1 MRKSFFNRYV
11 LLLLLAASFAF
22 AGCSGGGSG
31 LTGDTSSVSS
41 VSSKGNITVYSGGS
55 SIVPKNLPVTLTSET
70 GAPGLNRAAA
80 KFDYDITYVARAM
93 PVMVEGRA
101 VQANDIII
109 RGSKAYISYNV
120 AGETFA
126 GAIQVVDISNKDN
139 PSVLNEI
146 QFKDADINCLF
157 LDEQGNRLLFGVS
170 ANPDT
175 WGFATPAAVGMIK
188 LSAINAEEVY
198 SSIKHLPSYAATG
211 VAKKGNNYYVGV
223 GAKDGGISVLDE
235 SLYEVG
241 FMSYPDVRDI
251 VSYKDGLAALAG
263 NTDSTREA
271 GLLVFS
277 DQYSV
282 FSPISIPGFSAY
294 HKATVGMYNSNGKIF
309 GDEDAIA
316 FLGLSELGMKVLK
329 LKGGAAETVYE
340 LANPAGANYNTNSV
354 SYDNNSETND
364 NSQVKDNGL
373 AFVANGE
380 YGFRVLKLN
389 IKSKDSDPFAEI
401 TGFHKLDGSIYD
413 NRVFSVNH
421 IEYKAGYLVAA
432 CGENGVN
439 IYRVDKK

>member
-1 MRKSFFNRYV
+1 MRNFFFNRFV
-11 LLLLLAASFAF
+11 LLLMLAASFTF

-31 LTGDTSSVSS
+31 LTGDPSGASS

-55 SIVPKNLPVTLTSET
+55 LIVPKNLPVTLTSET
-70 GAPGLNRAAA
+70 GAPGINRAPA
-80 KFDYDITYVARAM
+80 KFDYSITYVARAM
-93 PVMVEGRA
+93 PVMVAGRS
-101 VQANDIII
+101 VHANDIII
-109 RGSKAYISYNV
+109 RGSKAYISYNY
-120 AGETFA
+120 AGEVFA
-126 GAIQVVDISNKDN
+126 GAIQVIDISNKN
-139 PSVLNEI
+139 KPAVLNEI

-175 WGFATPAAVGMIK
+175 WGFNTPAAVGMIK
-188 LSAINAEEVY
+188 LSSINAEEVY

-211 VAKKGNNYYVGV
+211 ISKKGNNYYVGV

-235 SLYEVG
+235 SLNEVG

-277 DQYSV
+277 DQYSA
-282 FSPISIPGFSAY
+282 FSPISVPGFSAY

-316 FLGLSELGMKVLK
+316 FLGLSDLGMKVLK
-329 LKGGAAETVYE
+329 LKGASAETVYE
-340 LANPAGANYNTNSV
+340 LENPAGFNYNTNSV
-354 SYDNNSETND
+354 SYDNDSVTND
-364 NSQVKDNGL
+364 NSQLKDNGL
-373 AFVANGE
+373 VFVANGE

-389 IKSKDSDPFAEI
+389 IKSKDGDPFAEI
-401 TGFHKLDGSIYD
+401 TGFHKLEGSIYD
-413 NRVFSVNH
+413 NRLFSVNQ